1 MKTIGREIQWSFCI
15 TMLALS
21 AVNALAATPGA
32 WSPTGA
38 LVVAR
43 SRHTATLLP
52 DGRVLVAGG
61 QTVDLGNITTTATAE
76 FYEPVTGTWSPTGS
90 MTTPRSRHTATLLLD
105 GKVLVAGGR
114 NNNLATAT
122 AELFDPSTGTW
133 TPTGMMNIPRD
144 FHSATL
150 LADGRVLVTGGI
162 STGDGKDN
170 AVEKTAEIYDPAT
183 GVWSSVDHMAQAR
196 WGHSATALLDG
207 TVLVAGG
214 TGPAFDGNYTVR
226 AEIYNPQSNR
236 WRNVDSMTTPRGFH
250 LATLLPDGSVLVA
263 GGLTLPHN
271 ERNVTSAAELFQPV
285 TRRWT
290 PTENMSVA
298 RGAGP
303 YGGSLLQDGRFLAA
317 GGRTMTAEIY
327 DPGSGTWS
335 MTGSMAVSR
344 SSHTVTLLANGTVLV
359 AGGENFNGVIQT
371 AEVYTP

>member
-1 MKTIGREIQWSFCI
+1 M
-15 TMLALS
+15 
-21 AVNALAATPGA
+21 
-32 WSPTGA
+32 
-38 LVVAR
+38 VVAR

-61 QTVDLGNITTTATAE
+61 QTLDLGTITTTATAE
-76 FYEPVTGTWSPTGS
+76 LYDPRKGTWSPTGS
-90 MTTPRSRHTATLLLD
+90 MTTPRSRHTAILLPG

-122 AELFDPSTGTW
+122 AELFDPNTGTW
-133 TPTGMMNIPRD
+133 SPTGMMNIPRD

-150 LADGRVLVTGGI
+150 LADGRVLVAGGI
-162 STGDGKDN
+162 STGDGMDN
-170 AVEKTAEIYDPAT
+170 AVEKTAEIYDPNT
-183 GVWSSVDHMAQAR
+183 GVWSSVDHMAQSR
-196 WGHSATALLDG
+196 WGHTATLLLDG

-226 AEIYNPQSNR
+226 AEVYDPKSDR
-236 WRNVDSMTTPRGFH
+236 WRNVDSMTTPRGFQV
-250 LATLLPDGSVLVA
+250 AALLPDGSVLVA

-271 ERNVTSAAELFQPV
+271 ERNVSAAAEVFQPAIKK
-285 TRRWT
+285 WA
-290 PTENMSVA
+290 PTDSMSVA

-303 YGGSLLQDGRFLAA
+303 YGASLLQDGRVLVA

-344 SSHTVTLLANGTVLV
+344 SSHTVTVLANGTVLV

-371 AEVYTP
+371 TEVYMP